1 MTALRFAG
9 FYGIALSLLIF
20 TWLFT
25 PMLIELFTAEPY
37 SLGSHGLVWQYWHAV
52 GCGFAGVV
60 NLRGARWDPR
70 SQRELAIITGGLYL
84 AWAAENLYFTTMTS
98 LFDPFMWSHVVLCS
112 ITGAWCLVASRSH
125 AS

>member
-20 TWLFT
+20 SWLLT
-25 PMLIELFTAEPY
+25 PVLIELFTAEPY

-60 NLRGARWDPR
+60 NLRGARWDPS
-70 SQRELAIITGGLYL
+70 SQRDLAGITGGLYL
-84 AWAAENLYFTTMTS
+84 TWAAENLYLTTMTS
-98 LFDPFMWSHVVLCS
+98 LFAPLMWAHVVLCS
-112 ITGAWCLVASRSH
+112 ATGVWCLVARRSV
-125 AS
+125 